1 MGDALL
7 STALT
12 AVPACAF
19 QRQQHHLLDHKDLGV
34 GLAPPALVE
43 ELGVSA
49 DSGHVLSCSLQG
61 GFLMQISPPPA

>member
-34 GLAPPALVE
+34 GLASPALVE

-49 DSGHVLSCSLQG
+49 DSGHVLSSLQG